1 VLTARSRGIW
11 GREYDI
17 EVDGTPVTSF
27 RSSWW
32 GNGGTFTVEGH
43 EYTVKSNA
51 WGAKFGMAMAD
62 GTVVARAEKVGRKN
76 WSVDAEGRTLQFR
89 RTSMWSAEQALM
101 DGDREVGSIR
111 KRSMWRNDAVADL
124 PGLDPA
130 LQIFVVAV
138 VVTHWEQSSAAAAAS
153 S

>member
-1 VLTARSRGIW
+1 MLTASRSGVFS
-11 GREYDI
+11 REYEFDI
-17 EVDGTPVTSF
+17 DGQVVTSF
-27 RSSWW
+27 RTSWW
-32 GNGGTFTVEGH
+32 GNGGTFSVEGH

-76 WSVDAEGRTLQFR
+76 WTVDAEGRTLHFR
-89 RTSMWSAEQALM
+89 RTSMWTAEQALM

-111 KRSMWRNDAVADL
+111 KLSMWKSGAKAEL

-130 LQIFVVAV
+130 LQVFVVAV
-138 VVTHWEQSSAAAAAS
+138 VITHWEASAAAAAAS